1 MKTVVDSYSG
11 KTGFELAGKLVNI
24 GANVQTAKKENASG
38 EKPQY
43 RVGTVEYSTP
53 KGNGV
58 CNVAI
63 STKVDVPVGDV
74 TLFYDPST
82 GYAKI
87 QLQGFIKMDAS
98 LFELEEVEV
107 KAD

>member
-1 MKTVVDSYSG
+1 MKRVVDSYSQ
-11 KTGFELAGKLVNI
+11 KEGFELSGKLVSI
-24 GANVQTAKKENASG
+24 GANVLTAKKENTQG

-58 CNVAI
+58 ANVAI
-63 STKVDVPVGDV
+63 STKVDVPIGDV

-87 QLQGFIKMDAS
+87 QLQGFVKMDAS
-98 LFELEEVEV
+98 LFELEEVIV
-107 KAD
+107 KAE

>member
-1 MKTVVDSYSG
+1 MKQVVDAYSN
-11 KTGFELAGKLVNI
+11 KQGFEVAGKLTAI
-24 GANVQTAKKENASG
+24 GSNVLTAKNDATKT
-38 EKPQY
+38 Y
-43 RVGTVEYSTP
+43 RVGTVAYSTP

-58 CNVAI
+58 ANVAI
-63 STKVDVPVGDV
+63 STKVDVPIGDV

-98 LFELEEVEV
+98 LFELTEEDI
-107 KAD
+107 KAE

>member
-1 MKTVVDSYSG
+1 MKKVVDSYSQ
-11 KTGFELAGKLVNI
+11 KEGFELPGKLVNI
-24 GANVQTAKKENASG
+24 GANVLTAKNDSNK
-38 EKPQY
+38 QY

-63 STKVDVPVGDV
+63 STKVDVPEGDV

-87 QLQGFIKMDAS
+87 QLQGFVKMDAS
-98 LFELEEVEV
+98 LFELEEVEI
-107 KAD
+107 KTAQ